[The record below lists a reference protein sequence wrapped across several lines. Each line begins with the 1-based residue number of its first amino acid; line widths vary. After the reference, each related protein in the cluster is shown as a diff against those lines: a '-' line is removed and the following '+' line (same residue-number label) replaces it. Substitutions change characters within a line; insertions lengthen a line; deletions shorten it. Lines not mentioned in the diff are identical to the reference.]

1 MSDLPAPF
9 VPEGRILDLP
19 GRGDTFVR
27 VHEGPPGGP
36 RVVLL
41 HGWTVTADLNWF
53 GTYRPL
59 AERASFVAIDHR
71 GHGRGLRTE
80 RPFALEAVADDTAAA
95 LAALGWGPVTAVGY
109 SMGGP
114 IALHLAR
121 RHPGVVDGLV
131 MAATAGSF
139 RTTRLSRLQWLGL
152 PLIGVALRWDVER
165 LGVLKLV
172 TEVGATDEVVAAWRD
187 RLIGEAKRATAV
199 DLVGA
204 GRSLRRYDAGGFA
217 ADLGL
222 PAASV
227 VTVHD
232 RMVSPR
238 DQWSLA
244 EQLGAL
250 VLEVD
255 GDHDA
260 FIRQRPAFGAT
271 IVAAVEG
278 VAARRA
284 AVRPPRRGAGDGHG
298 DLGPRRVGRGRRLVK
313 RLRRRSATHA
323 VG

>member
-9 VPEGRILDLP
+9 VPDGRILDLP
-19 GRGDTFVR
+19 GRGETFVR
-27 VHEGPPGGP
+27 VHEGPPGSP

-41 HGWTVTADLNWF
+41 HGWTATADLNWF

-59 AERASFVAIDHR
+59 AERMSFVAIDHR

-95 LAALGWGPVTAVGY
+95 LAALGWAPVTAVGY

-121 RHPGVVDGLV
+121 RHPGLVDGLV

-152 PLIGVALRWDVER
+152 PLIGLALRCDIER
-165 LGVLKLV
+165 LGVVKLV
-172 TEVGATDEVVAAWRD
+172 TEVGASDEVVAGWRD
-187 RLIGEAKRATAV
+187 RLIGEAKRTTAV

-204 GRSLRRYDAGGFA
+204 GRSLRTYDSGGFA
-217 ADLGL
+217 ATPAL
-222 PAASV
+222 PTASV

-260 FIRQRPAFGAT
+260 FVRQRPAFAAA

-278 VAARRA
+278 VAARRV
-284 AVRPPRRGAGDGHG
+284 AVGTGWGDLVDGHRG
-298 DLGPRRVGRGRRLVK
+298 NSPARPGPGRRLVR

>member
-139 RTTRLSRLQWLGL
+139 RTTRLSRLQLS
-152 PLIGVALRWDVER
+152 LIH
-165 LGVLKLV
+165 
-172 TEVGATDEVVAAWRD
+172 
-187 RLIGEAKRATAV
+187 I
-199 DLVGA
+199 
-204 GRSLRRYDAGGFA
+204 
-217 ADLGL
+217 
-222 PAASV
+222 
-227 VTVHD
+227 
-232 RMVSPR
+232 
-238 DQWSLA
+238 
-244 EQLGAL
+244 
-250 VLEVD
+250 
-255 GDHDA
+255 
-260 FIRQRPAFGAT
+260 
-271 IVAAVEG
+271 
-278 VAARRA
+278 
-284 AVRPPRRGAGDGHG
+284 
-298 DLGPRRVGRGRRLVK
+298 
-313 RLRRRSATHA
+313 
-323 VG
+323 

>member
-41 HGWTVTADLNWF
+41 HGWTATADLNWF

-80 RPFALEAVADDTAAA
+80 RPFAIEAVADDTAAA
-95 LAALGWGPVTAVGY
+95 LDALAGPVTAVGY

-121 RHPGVVDGLV
+121 RHPGLVDGLV

-152 PLIGVALRWDVER
+152 PLIGVALRWDLER
-165 LGVLKLV
+165 LGVIKLV

-187 RLIGEAKRATAV
+187 RLIGEAKRTTAV
-199 DLVGA
+199 DLIGA

-217 ADLGL
+217 TDLAL
-222 PAASV
+222 PTASV

-232 RMVSPR
+232 RMISPR
-238 DQWSLA
+238 DQWALA

-260 FIRQRPAFGAT
+260 FIRQRPAFGAA

-278 VAARRA
+278 VAARAGRGPDHPQ
-284 AVRPPRRGAGDGHG
+284 RRRGGPRRPRRG
-298 DLGPRRVGRGRRLVK
+298 RVGRGRRLVN

>member
-9 VPEGRILDLP
+9 VPAGKVLDLP
-19 GRGDTFVR
+19 GRGETFVR

-41 HGWTVTADLNWF
+41 HGWTATADLNWF
-53 GTYRPL
+53 GTYRSL

-80 RPFALEAVADDTAAA
+80 RPFAIEAVADDTAAA
-95 LAALGWGPVTAVGY
+95 LRALGWGPVTAVGY

-121 RHPGVVDGLV
+121 RHPDLVDGLV

-139 RTTRLSRLQWLGL
+139 RTTRMSRLQWLSL
-152 PLIGVALRWDVER
+152 PLIGVALRCDLER
-165 LGVLKLV
+165 LGVVKLV

-187 RLIGEAKRATAV
+187 RLIGESKRTTAV

-204 GRSLRRYDAGGFA
+204 GRSLRRYDAGGFVT
-217 ADLGL
+217 DLAL

-238 DQWSLA
+238 DQWALA

-260 FIRQRPAFGAT
+260 FIRQRPAFAT
-271 IVAAVEG
+271 AVVAAIEG

-284 AVRPPRRGAGDGHG
+284 TIRTARRDGTDHGAGTA
-298 DLGPRRVGRGRRLVK
+298 RVGRGRRLVR